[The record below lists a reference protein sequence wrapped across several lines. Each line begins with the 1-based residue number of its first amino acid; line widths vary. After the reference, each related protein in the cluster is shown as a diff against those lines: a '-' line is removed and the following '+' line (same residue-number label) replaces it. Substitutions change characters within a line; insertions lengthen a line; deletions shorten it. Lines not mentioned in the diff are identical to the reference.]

1 MAYRLYLFDFD
12 YTLVNSE
19 KGILGCFHLTN
30 QALGYP
36 DCDDDT
42 MRRTI
47 GLPMVQAVFRAVP
60 GIPEEKIR
68 PYLNQ
73 YRQFANQI
81 MTANTFFFPET
92 LPALRI
98 LRERG
103 AKIGVISSKTH
114 HRIQEKFDLDG
125 AHDLLDFVVGSDDVT
140 AAKPDPEG
148 IRIAL
153 RHFDVKPQEVLYTG
167 DSRVDAGA
175 AENAGVAFA
184 AVTTGV
190 TSKEQLLAYPH
201 QAILTSLAGIPYVA

>member
-140 AAKPDPEG
+140 AAKPDPKAS
-148 IRIAL
+148 AL
-153 RHFDVKPQEVLYTG
+153 RSV
-167 DSRVDAGA
+167 
-175 AENAGVAFA
+175 
-184 AVTTGV
+184 
-190 TSKEQLLAYPH
+190 
-201 QAILTSLAGIPYVA
+201 ILTSNRRKCSIRVTAGLTRARQRTRALRLPQ